1 MARSERGTVHG
12 RSGEPEPGDVALLPV
27 TDWKTCQ
34 GADCTART
42 LCHYTCLGDCAV
54 VVNPVNGAI
63 GGCRTSLP
71 GTIQPA
77 RAAPRGLRA
86 SPFDS
91 SVGREAELQVAGYK
105 TELTVKP

>member
-1 MARSERGTVHG
+1 MAKMKLDLNTLQVESFHVATAESARGTVQA

-34 GADCTART
+34 GGDCTART

-63 GGCRTSLP
+63 
-71 GTIQPA
+71 A
-77 RAAPRGLRA
+77 
-86 SPFDS
+86 
-91 SVGREAELQVAGYK
+91 V
-105 TELTVKP
+105 

>member
-1 MARSERGTVHG
+1 MAKIKLDLSALRVESFDTAMARSERGTVHG

-63 GGCRTSLP
+63 
-71 GTIQPA
+71 A
-77 RAAPRGLRA
+77 
-86 SPFDS
+86 
-91 SVGREAELQVAGYK
+91 V
-105 TELTVKP
+105 